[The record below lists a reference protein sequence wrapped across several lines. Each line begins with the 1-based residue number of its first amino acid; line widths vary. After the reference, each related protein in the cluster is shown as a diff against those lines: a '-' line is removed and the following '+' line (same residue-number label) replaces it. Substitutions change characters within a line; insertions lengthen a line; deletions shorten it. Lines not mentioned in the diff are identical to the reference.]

1 MQRKMT
7 NQQPNV
13 GWQVG
18 LGKKGKKRKPRLKGT
33 PQHSLWAS
41 VLQERLPKLIP
52 GEKGVSGEE
61 GCVFGGTHSSRK
73 S

>member
-13 GWQVG
+13 GWAG
-18 LGKKGKKRKPRLKGT
+18 GFGEEEKRKPRLKGI
-33 PQHSLWAS
+33 PHQSLW
-41 VLQERLPKLIP
+41 VFVPHERLPKLIP
-52 GEKGVSGEE
+52 EETGVSGEE
-61 GCVFGGTHSSRK
+61 GCVFSGTYSNRK